1 MERVPRDVFI
11 HHIFI
16 YFDGRTAAMFSKV
29 CKYYRKLIFNDKRLA
44 SLIKHHHIQINHP
57 CEFLDTIGG
66 NTVVTCLAFGRELLL
81 PQEGSRNFYNGKYVI
96 EFNDFYWHSGP
107 LEIPKNE
114 NITKFL
120 VITYEPLKLERFN
133 LGSGLGTIHRGT
145 SIVLFK

>member
-57 CEFLDTIGG
+57 CEFLDTIGS
-66 NTVVTCLAFGRELLL
+66 TVRNLVLGRGHLLQ
-81 PQEGSRNFYNGKYVI
+81 QEGSRTFYNGKNIV